1 MSRCFAAFSPPGAV
15 WRRPRVAAGVAVV
28 ALLAVVLVALVPP
41 ARVEAARRRV
51 AHGFQVLE
59 KDVNL
64 DQALRLT
71 AWLRDRGVPVVT
83 TRDRDVFVPLAARAA
98 LADSVG
104 ADVFV
109 SIHNNGWTDPR
120 RRGIEVYH
128 QLGNETGRQLSAR
141 ILGGLAA
148 GTGFPQRGVFS
159 REGDHGDYYFV
170 LRRVSAVSVIVEGGY
185 VSNPVEARALADPG
199 VRQRM
204 ADAIGEALLA
214 QFTTE
219 IPRGVGPL
227 PARGGPVDGVVP
239 APSGL
244 AHAIMLPEHRV
255 ELTWTG
261 ATGLGVVHAVWRDGT
276 KVAAIPAGGT
286 LPGAT
291 GTFRFLDQ
299 TELQPGS
306 HRYEVQTVFAPA
318 GIPLAVLD
326 PVSVDVAR
334 YPLVVVDA
342 GHGGEDPGAIG
353 PR

>member
-1 MSRCFAAFSPPGAV
+1 MSRFFAAFAPPGAV
-15 WRRPRVAAGVAVV
+15 WRRPRAIAAIAAVGI
-28 ALLAVVLVALVPP
+28 LAAMLVAFLPP
-41 ARVEAARRRV
+41 ARVDAARRRA

-98 LADSVG
+98 LANSVN
-104 ADVFV
+104 ADLFV

-128 QLGNETGRQLSAR
+128 QLGNEPGRQLSAR
-141 ILGGLAA
+141 ILGALAH

-159 REGDHGDYYFV
+159 REGNHGDYYFV
-170 LRRVSAVSVIVEGGY
+170 LRRVAATSVIVEGGY
-185 VSNPVEARALADPG
+185 VSNPVEARALADPQ

-204 ADAIGEALLA
+204 AEAIGEALLA

-219 IPRGVGPL
+219 IPRGIGPL
-227 PARGGPVDGVVP
+227 PARPGAVDAVVP

-244 AHAIMLPEHRV
+244 AHAILPDHQV

-261 ATGLGVVHAVWRDGT
+261 ATGLGVVHSVWRDGT
-276 KVAAIPAGGT
+276 KVAEIPAGGT
-286 LPGAT
+286 LPG
-291 GTFRFLDQ
+291 GTAPFRFVDRDA
-299 TELQPGS
+299 LQPGS
-306 HRYEVQTVFAPA
+306 HRFEVQTVFAPA
-318 GIPLAVLD
+318 GIPLSVLD
-326 PVSVDVAR
+326 PVAVDVAR